1 MNWLDCFVVVTS
13 LIELPGVIETSQCYF
28 APAAPTEDCFFS
40 GSQYEGCSGG
50 PSMSV
55 LRTFRLVRIIKLLKA
70 FPNVQKQVP
79 IASHNGTC
87 ITSFMDA
94 VHSH

>member
-1 MNWLDCFVVVTS
+1 
-13 LIELPGVIETSQCYF
+13 
-28 APAAPTEDCFFS
+28 
-40 GSQYEGCSGG
+40 
-50 PSMSV
+50 MSV

-79 IASHNGTC
+79 IASHNSTC